1 MELITAGTM
10 LYGIIGINCIIVEL
24 GQFYRNH
31 SLDVAGMLIW
41 LTLWPLLLI
50 MERRGL
56 SIRLTLCDLAEE
68 RTCQKQNTCQEQKGG
83 EEALRSHKTPSESSS
98 EGMSQNRVS
107 QARCRFCQVEKILA
121 KISSTG

>member
-1 MELITAGTM
+1 MELITAGAI

-31 SLDVAGMLIW
+31 SLNLAGMLIW

-56 SIRLTLCDLAEE
+56 SISLTPCSLAEE
-68 RTCQKQNTCQEQKGG
+68 RTCQEQNTCQEQK
-83 EEALRSHKTPSESSS
+83 EVEKALRSHKTPSESSS
-98 EGMSQNRVS
+98 EGISQKRVS